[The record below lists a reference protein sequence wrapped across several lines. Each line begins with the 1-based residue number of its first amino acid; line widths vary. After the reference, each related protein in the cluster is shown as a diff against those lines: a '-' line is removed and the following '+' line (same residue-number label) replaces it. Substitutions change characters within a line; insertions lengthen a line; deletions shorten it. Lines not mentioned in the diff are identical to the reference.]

1 LTFHFTDVR
10 EIAEA
15 QLWLNRYWGK
25 PAQPLYYSPRTVEE
39 ALSLLENYRQE
50 AKIIAG
56 GIDLLGLMKNKVLSP
71 RVLINIKALG
81 GLSSITEDSNGVE
94 IGALTGIHE
103 IETSDLV
110 RNRYPLLAE
119 AAQSV
124 GSPQIRNMATL
135 GGNLCQEV
143 RCWYYRRSPVTGISY
158 HCRRKREDGI
168 CYAVNG
174 ENENHAILGESE
186 CFAVSPSD
194 MSAGLQALDARIK
207 TVSPRGERTIPLGEF
222 YTHLGNVLQPDE
234 IITAIHVPDVSARMK
249 QTYMKFRVRKTIDF
263 AIVSVAAAVLIE
275 GNIIRDARI
284 VIGGVSPAPY
294 EASKVKNALKGETL
308 TEKVAETAASES
320 VCDAMPLRKNGYKVP
335 IVKALVKRALLSL
348 KV

>member
-1 LTFHFTDVR
+1 MTFHLTDTK

-25 PAQPLYYSPRTVEE
+25 PAQPLYYSPETLEE
-39 ALSLLENYRQE
+39 AISLLDNYREE

-71 RVLINIKALG
+71 GVLINIKALE
-81 GLSSITEDSNGVE
+81 GLSYITEDTNGLE

-103 IETSDLV
+103 IEKSDLI
-110 RNRYPLLAE
+110 RNKYPLLVE

-158 HCRRKREDGI
+158 PCRRKKEDGI

-194 MSAGLQALDARIK
+194 MNAGLQALDAGIK
-207 TVSPRGERTIPLGEF
+207 TISPRGERTIPVGEF

-234 IITAIHVPDVSARMK
+234 MIISIHVPRESSRMK
-249 QTYMKFRVRKTIDF
+249 QQYLKFRVRKTIDF
-263 AIVSVAAAVLIE
+263 AIVSVAAAVMLD
-275 GNIIRDARI
+275 GNIVRDARI
-284 VIGGVSPAPY
+284 VIGGVSPVAH
-294 EASKVKNALKGETL
+294 EASKAEKTIRGETL
-308 TEKVAETAASES
+308 TESVAEIAAAAA

-348 KV
+348 KT